1 MNTEVRTVTLQ
12 KGQHRFVYRCR
23 NGHESELMRSLVA
36 AAKDTDSG
44 LDWYDAAVL
53 SHQLA
58 QQMERAEQAIG

>member
-1 MNTEVRTVTLQ
+1 M
-12 KGQHRFVYRCR
+12 YRCR